1 MNRPSPPRTFPNIKA
16 ITFDADDTLW
26 DFQSAMKSALTST
39 LAQIRSIAPNA
50 ATEQLTVEKMA
61 DIREQVASELGE
73 GLVSNEEIRYEALVR
88 TLEYRRRSE
97 PRCCGTATPVLH
109 GSAVCAHHALSR
121 RRTGPELALK
131 SRFQIG
137 IISNGNS
144 YPERCGLP
152 DTFDFTFCAHD
163 CGFHKPNRRIFELA
177 LSESG
182 CLPHEVLHVGDSLES
197 DVLGAQNCGLR
208 TAWLNREGVRND
220 TDIVPELEVSDLSA
234 LLEWLMPTR

>member
-1 MNRPSPPRTFPNIKA
+1 MNRPSPPQTFPDIKT

-61 DIREQVASELGE
+61 EIREQVASELGE
-73 GLVSNEEIRYEALVR
+73 GVVSNEQIRYEALVQ
-88 TLEYRRRSE
+88 TLERVGAPSQTVAAQLLRSYTE
-97 PRCCGTATPVLH
+97 ARFAHTTPYPDV
-109 GSAVCAHHALSR
+109 A
-121 RRTGPELALK
+121 PALK
-131 SRFQIG
+131 ALKRRYRIG

-152 DTFDFTFCAHD
+152 DTFDFVIFAHD
-163 CGFHKPNRRIFELA
+163 CGFHKPDRRIFQLA
-177 LSESG
+177 LSEAG
-182 CLPHEVLHVGDSLES
+182 CLPHEALHVGDSLET
-197 DVLGAQNCGLR
+197 DVLGARNCGLR

-220 TDIVPELEVSDLSA
+220 TGIVPDLEVPDLSA
-234 LLEWLMPTR
+234 LLEWV

>member
-1 MNRPSPPRTFPNIKA
+1 MNRPSPPHTFPDIKT

-50 ATEQLTVEKMA
+50 ATEQLTVQKMA

-73 GLVSNEEIRYEALVR
+73 GVVSNEEIRYEALVR
-88 TLEYRRRSE
+88 TLEHVGAPSQAVAEQLLRSYTE
-97 PRCCGTATPVLH
+97 ARFAHTTPYPDV
-109 GSAVCAHHALSR
+109 APALN
-121 RRTGPELALK
+121 TLK

-152 DTFDFTFCAHD
+152 DTFDFTFFAHD

-197 DVLGAQNCGLR
+197 R
-208 TAWLNREGVRND
+208 RPRR
-220 TDIVPELEVSDLSA
+220 PELRPANRLAEPGGCAQPHRHRPRARSPRSVRPAQVGL
-234 LLEWLMPTR
+234 TIR